1 MSIALLITDRNLDSL
16 QTGLKKQLPKVPII
30 AWPNVSNMTDAEF
43 VVVWKQPTDIWL
55 QLPNAKVLCSLG
67 AGVDGLINDPSTP
80 SHVEVIRIVDDG
92 LSKQMAD
99 YVLSMILI
107 KNLQLDQY
115 IKQQQSK
122 CWQPQER
129 LSRKKVALLGVGQIG
144 KCVAEKLIL
153 NGFDVAGWVRSTQP
167 IVDFKVYKGS
177 SGLAAVLADA
187 DYVVSTLPATSET
200 QHIIDQAILNLMPNH
215 ACFMNVGRG
224 QTVNENDL
232 NDALNQGQIGGAVLD
247 VFSQEPLP
255 EGHDFWTH
263 DNVVITPHIAAIT
276 DQKQVVD
283 QIVNNYSAFIEGRPL
298 QNKVDIK
305 QGY

>member
-16 QTGLKKQLPKVPII
+16 QTGLKEQLPKVPII
-30 AWPNVSNMTDAEF
+30 AWPNVNNMTDAEF
-43 VVVWKQPTDIWL
+43 IVVWKQPKDIWL

-129 LSRKKVALLGVGQIG
+129 VTRKKVALLGVGQIG
-144 KCVAEKLIL
+144 KCVAEKLLL
-153 NGFDVAGWVRSTQP
+153 NGFHVSGWVRATQP
-167 IVDFKVYKGS
+167 NVDFNVYKGIH
-177 SGLAAVLADA
+177 GLADVLTDA
-187 DYVVSTLPATSET
+187 DYVVSTLPATSKT
-200 QHIIDQAILNLMPNH
+200 QHIIDQAIFNLMPNH
-215 ACFMNVGRG
+215 ACFINVGRG

-232 NDALNQGQIGGAVLD
+232 NYALNQGQIGGAVLD
-247 VFSQEPLP
+247 VFSQEPLSKDH
-255 EGHDFWTH
+255 EFWANE
-263 DNVVITPHIAAIT
+263 NVIITPHIAAIT

-283 QIVNNYSAFIEGRPL
+283 QIVSNYLAFIEGRPL
-298 QNKVDIK
+298 QNKVDVN